1 MTTPFSAFDL
11 PEPLLRGL
19 DKLGFSEPTP
29 VQRQVIP
36 LANTGVDLLVTA
48 ATGSGKTLAF
58 LLPMMRRFLAQPAP
72 RKGIRALI
80 LAPTRELAYQI
91 QEHFLQVGSYT
102 RLTAGVIVGGVA
114 AGRQVSALRRNPDI
128 LIATPGR
135 LLDHLERGATDLAD
149 LEVLVLDEADRMLD
163 MGFAPDVM
171 QIIQC
176 CNEERQS
183 LLFSA
188 TLTRGGLQTFIDAAL
203 RDPRR
208 VQVDYHRAT
217 PALIRHQRLL
227 ADDPDHKRT
236 LLLAYLT
243 HGTTLG
249 PAEEG
254 SPGQPW
260 PATASPEA
268 AGPRDGSGPAS
279 QAHEPGR
286 SAEAAPSPADKIL
299 LFTNTREQAT
309 ALGHFLIGQGQR
321 TAILHGELEQPERVR
336 VLNLL
341 REGRV
346 RILVATEVAAR
357 GLDVPGMDLVINFE
371 VPRSGSDYL
380 HRAGRTGRAGLTGLA
395 ITLVSPPEWNRM
407 ESIER
412 YLQLDLQPLRIPG
425 LEGRFQGPSRAPS
438 RSKSAGKKPTPR
450 QTQAAASQMP
460 KAKERHRDR
469 KNIGKRRQP
478 SSPRSGEVEAGLTP
492 LKRRESDENRHES

>member
-1 MTTPFSAFDL
+1 MSTFSAFDL
-11 PEPLLRGL
+11 PDPLLRGL
-19 DKLGFSEPTP
+19 DKLGFSEPTA

-36 LANTGVDLLVTA
+36 LANAGVDLLVTA

-91 QEHFLQVGSYT
+91 QEHFLQVASYT

-114 AGRQVSALRRNPDI
+114 AGRQVNALRRNPDI

-188 TLTRGGLQTFIDAAL
+188 TLTRGGLQSFIDAAL
-203 RDPRR
+203 RDPQR

-217 PALIRHQRLL
+217 PVLIRHQRLL
-227 ADDPDHKRT
+227 ADDPDHKRA

-243 HGTTLG
+243 HDQAL
-249 PAEEG
+249 
-254 SPGQPW
+254 
-260 PATASPEA
+260 
-268 AGPRDGSGPAS
+268 AG
-279 QAHEPGR
+279 
-286 SAEAAPSPADKIL
+286 KLL

-309 ALGHFLIGQGQR
+309 ALGHFLTGQGQR
-321 TAILHGELEQPERVR
+321 AAILHGELEQPERDR

-341 REGRV
+341 REGRI
-346 RILVATEVAAR
+346 RILVATDLAAR
-357 GLDVPGMDLVINFE
+357 GLDVPGMDLVINFD
-371 VPRSGSDYL
+371 VPRSGKDYL
-380 HRAGRTGRAGLTGLA
+380 HRTGRTGRAGQPGLA

-412 YLQLDLQPLRIPG
+412 YLDLDLQPLAIPG
-425 LEGRFQGPSRAPS
+425 LEGRYRGPSRAS
-438 RSKSAGKKPTPR
+438 SAAKKPAPR
-450 QTQAAASQMP
+450 PTKAATAKAP
-460 KAKERHRDR
+460 KVKERHRDR

-478 SSPRSGEVEAGLTP
+478 SSAPKPGDQEAGLAP
-492 LKRRESDENRHES
+492 LKRRESE